1 MVTVVKIFN
10 PVAESTVQRIAPAA
24 RHRDLSGKRIGLYW
38 NMKIGGDVALERVSE
53 DLARRIPGT
62 TFKSYRGSVGHM
74 MRHMTAKDAEKIASE
89 CDVVVAS
96 TGD

>member
-1 MVTVVKIFN
+1 MEIFN
-10 PVAESTVQRIAPAA
+10 PVAESTLKRLTPAP
-24 RHRDLSGKRIGLYW
+24 RRGDLGGKRVGLYW

-53 DLARRIPGT
+53 DLSHAVSGASFT
-62 TFKSYRGSVGHM
+62 SYRGSVGHM
-74 MRHMTAKDAEKIASE
+74 MRHMTAKDADKIASE

>member
-1 MVTVVKIFN
+1 MEVFN
-10 PVAESTVQRIAPAA
+10 PVAESTLKRLSPAP
-24 RHRDLSGKRIGLYW
+24 RRPDLGGQRIGLYW

-53 DLARRIPGT
+53 DMARAIPGA
-62 TFKSYRGSVGHM
+62 TFTSYRGSVGHM
-74 MRHMTAKDAEKIASE
+74 MRHMTATDAEKIASE